1 VGNVFQVM
9 LAVQAAP
16 EIEMTPAR
24 TIAGLLLF
32 LTIAASFGTGVSW
45 LLRLYHGQHPL
56 PLARRLPL
64 QTPRMAAV
72 WTAVLTLPMAILAL
86 MVSIE
91 QLTAAPDAAADA
103 PAASATADGAAPAAE
118 GSAVP
123 QSADTAA
130 ADTGAAT
137 DTAAAADTTATDT
150 TAATAKPAAAEQQ
163 RRQVQMVL
171 QGILFNAVLVL
182 VLGLFVLRQT
192 SRKLLNLAFHD
203 AMAALRAAPAG
214 VHELS
219 GWGDLQFGV
228 EPTASAADIASTDEP
243 LHVPTEIRCAL
254 QVFLAVVLPS
264 MLLRFLLVLIITGL
278 TGAAPDRNPL
288 LEILDSDTGPLLL
301 LLIVFTAVVVAPIAE
316 ELQFRVVLLGGLQ
329 QARMPQLAILLS
341 SSLFTLAH
349 GFPDCI
355 ALIPLTAGLCYTW
368 QRRGSYLTC
377 VLVHFLFNLFNILL
391 AVLVLF

>member
-1 VGNVFQVM
+1 MGNVFQVM

-64 QTPRMAAV
+64 QTPPMAAV

-103 PAASATADGAAPAAE
+103 PAESATVDGAAPAAA
-118 GSAVP
+118 GSAVS
-123 QSADTAA
+123 QSADT
-130 ADTGAAT
+130 AAT
-137 DTAAAADTTATDT
+137 DTAAAADTTAADMAPAAD
-150 TAATAKPAAAEQQ
+150 TAAATPKPAPAEQQ

-182 VLGLFVLRQT
+182 VLGLFVWRQT
-192 SRKLLNLAFHD
+192 SRKLLNLAFSD

-329 QARMPQLAILLS
+329 QARMPTLAILLS

>member
-103 PAASATADGAAPAAE
+103 PAESATVDGAAPAAE
-118 GSAVP
+118 GSAVS

-137 DTAAAADTTATDT
+137 DTAAAADTTA
-150 TAATAKPAAAEQQ
+150 ATPKPAPAEQQ

-182 VLGLFVLRQT
+182 VLGLFVWRQT
-192 SRKLLNLAFHD
+192 SRKLLNLAFND

-329 QARMPQLAILLS
+329 QARMPTLAILLS

>member
-103 PAASATADGAAPAAE
+103 PAESATVDGAAPAAE
-118 GSAVP
+118 GSAVS
-123 QSADTAA
+123 QSADT
-130 ADTGAAT
+130 AAT
-137 DTAAAADTTATDT
+137 DTAAAADTA
-150 TAATAKPAAAEQQ
+150 AATAKPAAAEQQ

-192 SRKLLNLAFHD
+192 SIKLLNLAFND

-329 QARMPQLAILLS
+329 QARMPTLAILLS

>member
-1 VGNVFQVM
+1 MGNIFQVM

-16 EIEMTPAR
+16 EIELTPAK
-24 TIAGLLLF
+24 TVAGLLLF

-45 LLRLYHGQHPL
+45 LLSLYHGQHPL

-64 QTPRMAAV
+64 QTPPMALLC
-72 WTAVLTLPMAILAL
+72 TAVLTLQMAILAL
-86 MVSIE
+86 TVSIE
-91 QLTAAPDAAADA
+91 QLTADPDTAETAPVETAPVNAEAPADSADVTGDAAAVDLQPS
-103 PAASATADGAAPAAE
+103 PAE
-118 GSAVP
+118 L
-123 QSADTAA
+123 
-130 ADTGAAT
+130 
-137 DTAAAADTTATDT
+137 
-150 TAATAKPAAAEQQ
+150 Q

-182 VLGLFVLRQT
+182 ALGLVVWRQT
-192 SRKLLNLAFHD
+192 RRKQQQQAAD
-203 AMAALRAAPAG
+203 AALAEYSDVPAG

-219 GWGDLQFGV
+219 GWGDLDFAV
-228 EPTASAADIASTDEP
+228 VAAAPAAVSEPAAEP
-243 LHVPTEIRCAL
+243 LHVLTEIRCAL
-254 QVFLAVVLPS
+254 QVFLAVILPS
-264 MLLRFLLVLIITGL
+264 MLLRFLLVLVITQL
-278 TGAAPDRNPL
+278 TGAVPDRNPL
-288 LEILDSDTGPLLL
+288 LEILDSETGPLLL

-329 QARMPQLAILLS
+329 QVGLPRLGILLS
-341 SSLFTLAH
+341 STMFTLAH

-368 QRRGSYLTC
+368 QRRGNYLTC

>member
-1 VGNVFQVM
+1 MGNVFQVM

-64 QTPRMAAV
+64 QTPPMAAV

-103 PAASATADGAAPAAE
+103 PAESATADGAAPAAE
-118 GSAVP
+118 GSTVP

-150 TAATAKPAAAEQQ
+150 TAATPKPAPEEQQ

-182 VLGLFVLRQT
+182 VLGLFVWRQT
-192 SRKLLNLAFHD
+192 SRKLLNLAFSD

-219 GWGDLQFGV
+219 GWGNLQFGA
-228 EPTASAADIASTDEP
+228 EPTVSAADIASTDEP

>member
-1 VGNVFQVM
+1 MGNIFQVM

-16 EIEMTPAR
+16 EIEMTPAK
-24 TIAGLLLF
+24 TVAGLLLF

-64 QTPRMAAV
+64 QTPPMALLC
-72 WTAVLTLPMAILAL
+72 TAVLTLPMAILAL
-86 MVSIE
+86 TVSIE
-91 QLTAAPDAAADA
+91 QLTADPDAAADA
-103 PAASATADGAAPAAE
+103 
-118 GSAVP
+118 
-123 QSADTAA
+123 AA
-130 ADTGAAT
+130 ADTSAETASDETAPVNAEPPADAADAT
-137 DTAAAADTTATDT
+137 GDAAAADLPPS
-150 TAATAKPAAAEQQ
+150 PAELQ

-182 VLGLFVLRQT
+182 ALGLVVWRQT
-192 SRKLLNLAFHD
+192 RRKQQQQAAD
-203 AMAALRAAPAG
+203 AALAEYSDVPAG

-219 GWGDLQFGV
+219 GWGDLDFAV
-228 EPTASAADIASTDEP
+228 VAAAPAAVSEPAAEP
-243 LHVPTEIRCAL
+243 LHVLTEIRCAL

-264 MLLRFLLVLIITGL
+264 MLLRFLLVLVLTQL
-278 TGAAPDRNPL
+278 TGAVPDRNPL
-288 LEILDSDTGPLLL
+288 LEILDSETGPLLL

-329 QARMPQLAILLS
+329 QLGLPRLGILLS
-341 SSLFTLAH
+341 STMFTLAH

>member
-1 VGNVFQVM
+1 MGNVFQVM

-103 PAASATADGAAPAAE
+103 PAESATVDGAAPAAE

-130 ADTGAAT
+130 T
-137 DTAAAADTTATDT
+137 DTAAAADTA
-150 TAATAKPAAAEQQ
+150 AATAKPAAEEQQ

-182 VLGLFVLRQT
+182 VLGVFVLRQT
-192 SRKLLNLAFHD
+192 SIKLLNLAFND

-329 QARMPQLAILLS
+329 QARMPTLAILLS

>member
-1 VGNVFQVM
+1 MGNIFQVM

-16 EIEMTPAR
+16 EIEMTPAK
-24 TIAGLLLF
+24 TVAGLLLF

-64 QTPRMAAV
+64 QTPPMALLC
-72 WTAVLTLPMAILAL
+72 TAVLTLPMAILAL
-86 MVSIE
+86 TVSIE
-91 QLTAAPDAAADA
+91 QLTADPDAAADT
-103 PAASATADGAAPAAE
+103 SA
-118 GSAVP
+118 
-123 QSADTAA
+123 ADTAA
-130 ADTGAAT
+130 ADASDETAPVNAETPADAADATG
-137 DTAAAADTTATDT
+137 DAAAADLPPS
-150 TAATAKPAAAEQQ
+150 PAELQ

-182 VLGLFVLRQT
+182 ALGLVVWRQT
-192 SRKLLNLAFHD
+192 RRKQQQQAAD
-203 AMAALRAAPAG
+203 AALAEYSDVPAG

-219 GWGDLQFGV
+219 GWGDLDFAV
-228 EPTASAADIASTDEP
+228 VAAAPAAVSEPAAEP
-243 LHVPTEIRCAL
+243 LHVLTEIRCAL

-264 MLLRFLLVLIITGL
+264 MLLRFLLVLVLTQL
-278 TGAAPDRNPL
+278 TGAVPDRNPL
-288 LEILDSDTGPLLL
+288 LEILDSETGPLLL

-329 QARMPQLAILLS
+329 QVGLPRLGILLS
-341 SSLFTLAH
+341 STMFTLAH

>member
-1 VGNVFQVM
+1 MGNIFQVM

-16 EIEMTPAR
+16 EIEMTPAK
-24 TIAGLLLF
+24 TVAGLLLF

-64 QTPRMAAV
+64 QTPPMALLC
-72 WTAVLTLPMAILAL
+72 TAVLTLPMAILAL
-86 MVSIE
+86 TVSIE
-91 QLTAAPDAAADA
+91 QLTADPDAA
-103 PAASATADGAAPAAE
+103 
-118 GSAVP
+118 
-123 QSADTAA
+123 ADTAA
-130 ADTGAAT
+130 ADAADADTSAADASAETAPAETAPVNAEPPADAADATG
-137 DTAAAADTTATDT
+137 DAAAADLPPS
-150 TAATAKPAAAEQQ
+150 PAELQ

-182 VLGLFVLRQT
+182 ALGLVVWRQT
-192 SRKLLNLAFHD
+192 RRKQQQQAADTALAEYSD
-203 AMAALRAAPAG
+203 VPAG

-219 GWGDLQFGV
+219 GWGDLDFAV
-228 EPTASAADIASTDEP
+228 VAAAPAAVSEPAAEP
-243 LHVPTEIRCAL
+243 LHVLTEIRCAL

-264 MLLRFLLVLIITGL
+264 MLLRFLLVLVLTQL
-278 TGAAPDRNPL
+278 TGAVPDRNPL
-288 LEILDSDTGPLLL
+288 LEILDSETGPLLL

-329 QARMPQLAILLS
+329 QLGLPRRGILLS
-341 SSLFTLAH
+341 STMFTLAH

>member
-1 VGNVFQVM
+1 MGNVFQVM

-103 PAASATADGAAPAAE
+103 PAESATVDGAAPAAE
-118 GSAVP
+118 GSAVS

-130 ADTGAAT
+130 A
-137 DTAAAADTTATDT
+137 
-150 TAATAKPAAAEQQ
+150 TAKPAAEEQQ

-182 VLGLFVLRQT
+182 VLGVFVLRQT
-192 SRKLLNLAFHD
+192 SIKLLNLAFND

-329 QARMPQLAILLS
+329 QARMPTLAILLS

>member
-1 VGNVFQVM
+1 MGNVFQVM

-103 PAASATADGAAPAAE
+103 PAESATVDGAAPAAE
-118 GSAVP
+118 GSAVS

-130 ADTGAAT
+130 A
-137 DTAAAADTTATDT
+137 
-150 TAATAKPAAAEQQ
+150 TAKPAAEEQQ

-182 VLGLFVLRQT
+182 VLGVFVLRQT
-192 SRKLLNLAFHD
+192 SIKLLNLAFSD

-329 QARMPQLAILLS
+329 QAGLPQLAILLS

>member
-1 VGNVFQVM
+1 MGNIFQVM

-16 EIEMTPAR
+16 EIEMTPAK
-24 TIAGLLLF
+24 TVAGLLLF

-64 QTPRMAAV
+64 QTPPMALLC
-72 WTAVLTLPMAILAL
+72 TAVLTLPMAILAL
-86 MVSIE
+86 TVSIE
-91 QLTAAPDAAADA
+91 QLTADPDAAADA
-103 PAASATADGAAPAAE
+103 SA
-118 GSAVP
+118 
-123 QSADTAA
+123 ADTADADAAAETAPVNAETPADA
-130 ADTGAAT
+130 ADVTG
-137 DTAAAADTTATDT
+137 DAAAADLPPS
-150 TAATAKPAAAEQQ
+150 PAELQ

-182 VLGLFVLRQT
+182 ALGLVVWRQT
-192 SRKLLNLAFHD
+192 RRKQQQQAAD
-203 AMAALRAAPAG
+203 AALAEYSDVPAG

-219 GWGDLQFGV
+219 GWGDLDFAV
-228 EPTASAADIASTDEP
+228 VAAAPAAVSEPAAEP
-243 LHVPTEIRCAL
+243 LHVLTEIRCAL

-264 MLLRFLLVLIITGL
+264 MLLRFLLVLVITQL
-278 TGAAPDRNPL
+278 TGAVPDRNPL
-288 LEILDSDTGPLLL
+288 LEILDSETGPLLL

-329 QARMPQLAILLS
+329 QVGLPRLGILLS
-341 SSLFTLAH
+341 STMFTLAH

>member
-1 VGNVFQVM
+1 MGNVFQVM

-103 PAASATADGAAPAAE
+103 PAESATVDGAAPAAE
-118 GSAVP
+118 GSAVS
-123 QSADTAA
+123 QSADTA
-130 ADTGAAT
+130 
-137 DTAAAADTTATDT
+137 
-150 TAATAKPAAAEQQ
+150 AATAKPAAAEQQ

-192 SRKLLNLAFHD
+192 SIKLLNLAFND

-316 ELQFRVVLLGGLQ
+316 ELQFRVVLTAVMLQ
-329 QARMPQLAILLS
+329 PALPSLSRDVVQLVVKAMIAQHRRFQRPHPETLLQMV
-341 SSLFTLAH
+341 LEERFQL
-349 GFPDCI
+349 
-355 ALIPLTAGLCYTW
+355 LIGRLRT
-368 QRRGSYLTC
+368 RR
-377 VLVHFLFNLFNILL
+377 
-391 AVLVLF
+391 

>member
-1 VGNVFQVM
+1 MGNVFQVM

-103 PAASATADGAAPAAE
+103 PAESATVDGAAPAAE
-118 GSAVP
+118 GSAVS

-130 ADTGAAT
+130 A
-137 DTAAAADTTATDT
+137 
-150 TAATAKPAAAEQQ
+150 TAKPAAEEQQ

-182 VLGLFVLRQT
+182 VLGVFVLRQT
-192 SRKLLNLAFHD
+192 SIKLLNLAFSD

-329 QARMPQLAILLS
+329 QARMPTLAILLS

>member
-1 VGNVFQVM
+1 MGNIFQVM

-16 EIEMTPAR
+16 EIEMTPAK
-24 TIAGLLLF
+24 TVAGLLLF

-64 QTPRMAAV
+64 QTPPMALLC
-72 WTAVLTLPMAILAL
+72 TAVLTLPMAILAL
-86 MVSIE
+86 TVSIE
-91 QLTAAPDAAADA
+91 QLTADPDAA
-103 PAASATADGAAPAAE
+103 
-118 GSAVP
+118 
-123 QSADTAA
+123 ADTAA
-130 ADTGAAT
+130 ADASAETAPVNAETPADAADMTG
-137 DTAAAADTTATDT
+137 DAAAADLPPS
-150 TAATAKPAAAEQQ
+150 PAELQ

-182 VLGLFVLRQT
+182 ALGLVVWRQT
-192 SRKLLNLAFHD
+192 RRKQQQQAAD
-203 AMAALRAAPAG
+203 AALAEYSDVPAG

-219 GWGDLQFGV
+219 GWGDLDFAV
-228 EPTASAADIASTDEP
+228 VAAAPAAVSEPAAEP
-243 LHVPTEIRCAL
+243 LHVLTEIRCAL

-264 MLLRFLLVLIITGL
+264 MLLRFLLVLVITQL
-278 TGAAPDRNPL
+278 TGAVPDRNPL
-288 LEILDSDTGPLLL
+288 LEILDSETGPLLL

-329 QARMPQLAILLS
+329 QVGLPRLGILLS
-341 SSLFTLAH
+341 STMFTLAH

-377 VLVHFLFNLFNILL
+377 VLLHFLFNLFNILL

>member
-103 PAASATADGAAPAAE
+103 PAESATVDGAAPAAE
-118 GSAVP
+118 GSAVS

-130 ADTGAAT
+130 A
-137 DTAAAADTTATDT
+137 
-150 TAATAKPAAAEQQ
+150 TAKPAAEEQQ

-192 SRKLLNLAFHD
+192 SIKLLNLAFND

-329 QARMPQLAILLS
+329 QARMPTLAILLS

>member
-1 VGNVFQVM
+1 MGNVFQVM

-64 QTPRMAAV
+64 QTPPMAAV

-118 GSAVP
+118 GSTVP
-123 QSADTAA
+123 QSADT
-130 ADTGAAT
+130 AAT
-137 DTAAAADTTATDT
+137 DTAAAADTTA
-150 TAATAKPAAAEQQ
+150 ATPKPAPAEQQ

-182 VLGLFVLRQT
+182 VLGLFVWRQT
-192 SRKLLNLAFHD
+192 SRKLLNLAFSD
-203 AMAALRAAPAG
+203 AMAALRVAPAG

-219 GWGDLQFGV
+219 GWGNLQFGA
-228 EPTASAADIASTDEP
+228 EPTVSAADIASTDEP

>member
-1 VGNVFQVM
+1 MGNIFQVM

-16 EIEMTPAR
+16 EIEMTPAK
-24 TIAGLLLF
+24 TVAGLLLF

-64 QTPRMAAV
+64 QTPPMALLC
-72 WTAVLTLPMAILAL
+72 TAVLTLPMAILAL
-86 MVSIE
+86 TVSIE
-91 QLTAAPDAAADA
+91 QLTADPDAAADA
-103 PAASATADGAAPAAE
+103 PAADTADADASDETAPVNAE
-118 GSAVP
+118 P
-123 QSADTAA
+123 PADA
-130 ADTGAAT
+130 ADVTG
-137 DTAAAADTTATDT
+137 DAAAADLPPS
-150 TAATAKPAAAEQQ
+150 PAELQ

-182 VLGLFVLRQT
+182 ALGLVVWRQT
-192 SRKLLNLAFHD
+192 RRKQQQQAAD
-203 AMAALRAAPAG
+203 AALAEYSDVPAG

-219 GWGDLQFGV
+219 GWGDLDFAV
-228 EPTASAADIASTDEP
+228 VAAAPAAVSEPAAEP
-243 LHVPTEIRCAL
+243 LHVLTEIRCAL

-264 MLLRFLLVLIITGL
+264 MLLRFLLVLVITQL
-278 TGAAPDRNPL
+278 TGAVPDRNPL
-288 LEILDSDTGPLLL
+288 LEILDSETGPLLL

-329 QARMPQLAILLS
+329 QVGLPRLGILLS
-341 SSLFTLAH
+341 STMFTLAH

>member
-1 VGNVFQVM
+1 VGNIFQVM

-16 EIEMTPAR
+16 EIEMTPAK
-24 TIAGLLLF
+24 TVAGLLLF

-64 QTPRMAAV
+64 QTPPMALLC
-72 WTAVLTLPMAILAL
+72 TAVLTLPMAILAL
-86 MVSIE
+86 TVSIE
-91 QLTAAPDAAADA
+91 QLTADPDAA
-103 PAASATADGAAPAAE
+103 
-118 GSAVP
+118 
-123 QSADTAA
+123 ADTAA
-130 ADTGAAT
+130 ADASAETAPVNAEAPADAADMTG
-137 DTAAAADTTATDT
+137 DAAAADLPPS
-150 TAATAKPAAAEQQ
+150 PAELQ

-182 VLGLFVLRQT
+182 ALGLVVWRQT
-192 SRKLLNLAFHD
+192 RRKQQQQAAD
-203 AMAALRAAPAG
+203 AALAEYSDVPAG

-219 GWGDLQFGV
+219 GWGDLDFAV
-228 EPTASAADIASTDEP
+228 VAAAPAAVSEPAAEP
-243 LHVPTEIRCAL
+243 LPVLTEIRCAL

-264 MLLRFLLVLIITGL
+264 MLLRFLLVLVITQL
-278 TGAAPDRNPL
+278 TGAVPDRNPL
-288 LEILDSDTGPLLL
+288 LEILDSETGPLLL

-329 QARMPQLAILLS
+329 QVGLPRLGILLS
-341 SSLFTLAH
+341 STMFTLAH

-377 VLVHFLFNLFNILL
+377 VLLHFLFNLFNILL

>member
-1 VGNVFQVM
+1 MGNVFQVM

-91 QLTAAPDAAADA
+91 QLTAAPDAAAAA
-103 PAASATADGAAPAAE
+103 PAASATVDGAAPAAE

-137 DTAAAADTTATDT
+137 DTAAAADTTA
-150 TAATAKPAAAEQQ
+150 ATPKPAPAEQQ

-182 VLGLFVLRQT
+182 VLGLFVWRQT
-192 SRKLLNLAFHD
+192 SRKLLNLAFSD

-329 QARMPQLAILLS
+329 QARMPTLAILLS

>member
-1 VGNVFQVM
+1 MGNVFQVM

-64 QTPRMAAV
+64 QTPPMAAV

-91 QLTAAPDAAADA
+91 QLSAAPDAAADA
-103 PAASATADGAAPAAE
+103 PAASATVDGAAPAAA
-118 GSAVP
+118 GSAVS

-137 DTAAAADTTATDT
+137 DTAAAADTTA
-150 TAATAKPAAAEQQ
+150 ATPKPAPAEQQ

-182 VLGLFVLRQT
+182 VLGLFVWRQT
-192 SRKLLNLAFHD
+192 SRKLLNLAFSD
-203 AMAALRAAPAG
+203 AMAALRTAPAG

-329 QARMPQLAILLS
+329 QARMPTLAILLS

>member
-1 VGNVFQVM
+1 MGNVFQVM

-103 PAASATADGAAPAAE
+103 PAESATVDGAAPAAE
-118 GSAVP
+118 GSAVS
-123 QSADTAA
+123 QSADT
-130 ADTGAAT
+130 AAT
-137 DTAAAADTTATDT
+137 DTAAAADTA
-150 TAATAKPAAAEQQ
+150 AATAKPAAEEQQ

-192 SRKLLNLAFHD
+192 SIKLLNLAFND

-329 QARMPQLAILLS
+329 QARMPTLAILLS

>member
-1 VGNVFQVM
+1 MGNVFQVM

-103 PAASATADGAAPAAE
+103 PAASATVDGAAPAAE

-137 DTAAAADTTATDT
+137 DTAAAADTTA
-150 TAATAKPAAAEQQ
+150 ATPKPAPAEQQ

-182 VLGLFVLRQT
+182 VLGLFVWRQT
-192 SRKLLNLAFHD
+192 SRKLLNLAFSD

-329 QARMPQLAILLS
+329 QARMPTLAILLS

>member
-1 VGNVFQVM
+1 VGNIFQVM

-16 EIEMTPAR
+16 EIEMTPAK
-24 TIAGLLLF
+24 TVAGLLLF

-64 QTPRMAAV
+64 QTPPMALLC
-72 WTAVLTLPMAILAL
+72 TAVLTLPMAILAL
-86 MVSIE
+86 TVSIE
-91 QLTAAPDAAADA
+91 QLTADPDAA
-103 PAASATADGAAPAAE
+103 
-118 GSAVP
+118 
-123 QSADTAA
+123 ADTAA
-130 ADTGAAT
+130 ADASAETAPVNAEAPADAADMTG
-137 DTAAAADTTATDT
+137 DAAAADLPPS
-150 TAATAKPAAAEQQ
+150 PAELQ

-182 VLGLFVLRQT
+182 ALGLVVWRQT
-192 SRKLLNLAFHD
+192 RRKQQQQAAD
-203 AMAALRAAPAG
+203 AALAEYSDVPAG

-219 GWGDLQFGV
+219 GWGDLDFAV
-228 EPTASAADIASTDEP
+228 VAAAPAAVSEPAAEP
-243 LHVPTEIRCAL
+243 LHVLTEIRCAL

-264 MLLRFLLVLIITGL
+264 MLLRFLLVLVITQL
-278 TGAAPDRNPL
+278 TGAVPDRNPL
-288 LEILDSDTGPLLL
+288 LEILDSETGPLLL

-329 QARMPQLAILLS
+329 QVGLPRLGILLS
-341 SSLFTLAH
+341 STMFTLAH

-377 VLVHFLFNLFNILL
+377 VLLHFLFNLFNILL